1 MSDLRQAVSG
11 YLAMRRALGFSLVR
25 EGQWLM
31 DFADYT
37 AVAIVVGALAWIR
50 QRGAEA
56 VVSPPSSGAYRVLDR
71 AAPTP
76 C

>member
-31 DFADYT
+31 DFADYDRT
-37 AVAIVVGALAWIR
+37 GRLGLHRHRGLPSPGPPAPGGPGA
-50 QRGAEA
+50 
-56 VVSPPSSGAYRVLDR
+56 
-71 AAPTP
+71 
-76 C
+76 